1 MRKGYF
7 ISFEG
12 VDGSG
17 KSTQIKKLYEFFT
30 AKGYEVVL
38 TREPGG
44 TDIGEKIREIILDKS
59 NVDMAYMTEALMY
72 AASRAQHVTEV
83 IAPAV
88 EAGKIV
94 ICDRFVDSSI
104 AYQGCGRQRG
114 DCVEIIN
121 RCAVNGCMPDIT
133 FLMKVRPDV
142 SSSRM
147 KDRELDRIEMENM
160 EFYKRVS
167 KGYEK
172 LEKEFPERIIGID
185 ADGTIEDIERVILVH
200 MENLMNTGQRE
211 AGTD

>member
-59 NVDMAYMTEALMY
+59 NVDMAYMTEALLY

-94 ICDRFVDSSI
+94 ICD
-104 AYQGCGRQRG
+104 
-114 DCVEIIN
+114 
-121 RCAVNGCMPDIT
+121 
-133 FLMKVRPDV
+133 
-142 SSSRM
+142 
-147 KDRELDRIEMENM
+147 
-160 EFYKRVS
+160 
-167 KGYEK
+167 
-172 LEKEFPERIIGID
+172 
-185 ADGTIEDIERVILVH
+185 
-200 MENLMNTGQRE
+200 
-211 AGTD
+211 